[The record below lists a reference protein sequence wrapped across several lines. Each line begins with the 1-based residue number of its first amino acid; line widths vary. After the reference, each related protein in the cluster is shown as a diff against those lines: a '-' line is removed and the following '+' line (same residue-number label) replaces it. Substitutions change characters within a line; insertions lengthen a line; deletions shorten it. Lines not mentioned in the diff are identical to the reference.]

1 MKIKHTP
8 GPWNVVCI
16 EGLSDWAF
24 LGVGSETSTKA
35 ICHIH
40 FEATIED
47 AKVIIPDECKA
58 NAKLIAAAPELLEAL
73 QNLMKGVEALPSLT
87 AIAGSL
93 EKQYKQ
99 AEAAI
104 KKATE

>member
-1 MKIKHTP
+1 MKTKHTP

-24 LGVGSETSTKA
+24 LGVGSDASTKA

-47 AKVIIPDECKA
+47 DKVIIPDECKSNA
-58 NAKLIAAAPELLEAL
+58 NLIAAAPELLDQLVKARKL
-73 QNLMKGVEALPSLT
+73 LVQNGFRTWSYV
-87 AIAGSL
+87 IIDIDN
-93 EKQYKQ
+93 
-99 AEAAI
+99 AI